1 MFRSGFSLILTSEF
15 LTSDFCRLKL
25 SLPGER
31 KTEAIADMNATISL
45 ATASSLADGELVR
58 SALTGAEAGFEEL
71 VRRYQRPIA
80 AYVYR
85 MVGDY
90 DAALDLTQEVF
101 IKVYNSLSRYR
112 SEYKFSTWIYKIAH
126 NAAIDHLRRHVVR
139 EQALATGPENETRE
153 ISIESRRLTPEQES
167 ERKERRSEIEAV
179 VQLLPMSYRELIVLR
194 HSQDLSY
201 DEIAEVTGLPLGT
214 VKNRLFRAREAMR
227 YHLLERGITSV

>member
-1 MFRSGFSLILTSEF
+1 MS
-15 LTSDFCRLKL
+15 
-25 SLPGER
+25 
-31 KTEAIADMNATISL
+31 ATISL
-45 ATASSLADGELVR
+45 AKLGGLADGELVQ
-58 SALTGAEAGFEEL
+58 SALAGRETSFEEL

-101 IKVYNSLSRYR
+101 IKVYNSLTRYR
-112 SEYKFSTWIYKIAH
+112 SEFKFSTWIYKIAH
-126 NAAIDHLRRHVVR
+126 NAAIDHLRRHAVR
-139 EQALATGPENETRE
+139 DQALTCGIDGERRE
-153 ISIESRRLTPEQES
+153 VLIESRRLTPEQES
-167 ERKERRSEIEAV
+167 ERKERRIEIESV
-179 VQLLPMSYRELIVLR
+179 VQLLPAAYRELIVLR

-227 YHLLERGITSV
+227 DHLLQRGISSP

>member
-1 MFRSGFSLILTSEF
+1 MSTS
-15 LTSDFCRLKL
+15 
-25 SLPGER
+25 
-31 KTEAIADMNATISL
+31 ISL
-45 ATASSLADGELVR
+45 EKLGLADGELVQ
-58 SALTGAEAGFEEL
+58 SALAGRETSFEEL

-101 IKVYNSLSRYR
+101 IKVYNSLTRYR
-112 SEYKFSTWIYKIAH
+112 SEFKFSTWIYKIAH
-126 NAAIDHLRRHVVR
+126 NAAIDHLRRHAVR
-139 EQALATGPENETRE
+139 DQALTCGIDGERRE
-153 ISIESRRLTPEQES
+153 VLIESRRLTPEQES
-167 ERKERRSEIEAV
+167 ERKERRIEIESV
-179 VQLLPMSYRELIVLR
+179 VQLLPAAYRELIVLR

-227 YHLLERGITSV
+227 DHLLQRGISSP